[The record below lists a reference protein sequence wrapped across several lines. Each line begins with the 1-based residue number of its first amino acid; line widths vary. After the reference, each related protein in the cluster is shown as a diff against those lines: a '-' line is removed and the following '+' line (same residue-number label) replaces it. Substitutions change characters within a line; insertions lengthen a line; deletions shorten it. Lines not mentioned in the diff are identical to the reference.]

1 MSKTQDK
8 ARRAGSAAKHRTLNV
23 VVGIGV
29 ALAILGLATL
39 AVNLIFFS
47 RVYDVAAWETDVTV
61 PGGFFALSPTVVD
74 QLSFFVAV
82 PGGLFLLA
90 LCFIMTGQVLRG
102 RVGTR
107 ETKGLQ
113 GGTVVSS
120 NAILSAR
127 AQLAWIGV
135 ALAFWVALIIV
146 PMLLALG
153 GGWPSTVREL
163 PQTYVW
169 INLGMYGALAAAIAG
184 VLLVS
189 HVKKQT
195 YLALVSADDARLREE
210 PSGVWRWITFRWRF
224 DLWLG
229 GIGGALI
236 GSCWLALVSGDI
248 VLLLVTLVIG
258 IALFVVAVWM
268 ARQYWRAGV
277 PLGMA
282 ESFA

>member
-1 MSKTQDK
+1 MSKTHDK
-8 ARRAGSAAKHRTLNV
+8 RTRTGGKAKHRTLNI

-29 ALAILGLATL
+29 ALAILGLAAV

-47 RVYDVAAWETDVTV
+47 RIYDVASWQTDVTV
-61 PGGFFALSPTVVD
+61 PGGLFALSPSEID

-90 LCFIMTGQVLRG
+90 LCFIITGQVLRG

-120 NAILSAR
+120 NAILSPR
-127 AQLAWIGV
+127 AQLAWIVV
-135 ALAFWVALIIV
+135 AVAFWFVLVIV

-169 INLGMYGALAAAIAG
+169 LTLGLYGALAAAIAG
-184 VLLVS
+184 VLVVS
-189 HVKKQT
+189 HIKKQR
-195 YLALVSADDARLREE
+195 YLAMVAAEDPRLLE
-210 PSGVWRWITFRWRF
+210 PPNGVWRWLTFRWRF

-236 GSCWLALVSGDI
+236 GASWLALVSGDI
-248 VLLLVTLVIG
+248 ALLLVPLLIGVVLV
-258 IALFVVAVWM
+258 VVSIWM

-277 PLGMA
+277 PLGVA